1 MTDLDATRLS
11 NAKGLYLEGIRDG
24 RPREAQAKYSGAR
37 YRQHSTGVPDGK
49 EGFIEFFDDFLARNP
64 SRDIQVIRGWVDGPL
79 VFLHVYQSLND
90 GAAQWVTADFFDTDD
105 AGKLIEHW
113 DVIGAFTPQT
123 AAGHTNI
130 DGTTALTD
138 HAHTEANKRVVR
150 QAIET
155 LAMRGAD
162 PANAAE
168 FVDLNGWVQ
177 HGVGGLGAVLAE
189 PDGGLYYERVVLL
202 AGCGNFVATLC
213 ETSRGDDR
221 FAQVDVFRLH
231 GGVIVEHWNVV
242 EPVPPPEQLANS
254 GKF

>member
-37 YRQHSTGVPDGK
+37 YRQHWTGVPDGK

-113 DVIGAFTPQT
+113 DVIQAYVEKT
-123 AAGHTNI
+123 ASGRSMV
-130 DGTTALTD
+130 DGPSEVRDLED
-138 HAHTEANKRVVR
+138 TEANKAIVR
-150 QAIET
+150 NFVADVLQGGQADK
-155 LAMRGAD
+155 GAD
-162 PANAAE
+162 YVATNEYA
-168 FVDLNGWVQ
+168 Q
-177 HGVGGLGAVLAE
+177 HNPTTEYVKVHHLIGQ
-189 PDGGLYYERVVLL
+189 
-202 AGCGNFVATLC
+202 GNFVVLY
-213 ETSRGDDR
+213 SHVRISGDDHAV
-221 FAQVDVFRLH
+221 FDIFRLQD
-231 GGVIVEHWNVV
+231 GKIVEHWDVQEKIGPRDTWN
-242 EPVPPPEQLANS
+242 NS